1 MEKET
6 WRWLLPYPSLTST
19 RARRPG
25 WPWGTRIGMT
35 RFGGSGRSDMGT
47 GRSCCAHAPMFKLLS
62 SVLSGSTAGAGRRNT
77 TAFWRVAHP
86 VQHPADAGEQ
96 RVVRHWQGRRRHR
109 VLPGVVPEV
118 IALQHRA
125 QLHTAKYSRAGPVLR
140 ALRARSL
147 LGLYS
152 FSSPRLAENQAFL
165 IVHLFVKARSCVK
178 VILLHRCVKHSD
190 CSC

>member
-6 WRWLLPYPSLTST
+6 WRWLLPYPCLTST

-118 IALQHRA
+118 VALQHRA

-140 ALRARSL
+140 ALRARSPRPL
-147 LGLYS
+147 LL
-152 FSSPRLAENQAFL
+152 
-165 IVHLFVKARSCVK
+165 LFPEIGGKSGF
-178 VILLHRCVKHSD
+178 SD
-190 CSC
+190 CSFVREGKVLREGHPPTSLCQAL

>member
-1 MEKET
+1 M
-6 WRWLLPYPSLTST
+6 

-25 WPWGTRIGMT
+25 CPWGTRIGMT

-96 RVVRHWQGRRRHR
+96 RVVRHWQGRRRRRHR
-109 VLPGVVPEV
+109 VLPGVVSEV
-118 IALQHRA
+118 VALQHRA
-125 QLHTAKYSRAGPVLR
+125 QLHTAKYARAGPALR

-147 LGLYS
+147 LDLYS
-152 FSSPRLAENQAFL
+152 FSSPRLAENQ
-165 IVHLFVKARSCVK
+165 ARSCVK